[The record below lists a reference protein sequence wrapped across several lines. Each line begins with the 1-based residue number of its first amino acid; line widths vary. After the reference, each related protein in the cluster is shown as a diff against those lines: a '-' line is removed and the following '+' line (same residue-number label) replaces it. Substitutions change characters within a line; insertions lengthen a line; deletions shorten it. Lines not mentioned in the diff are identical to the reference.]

1 MAKLNNISNST
12 ALDFGFS
19 FEEFSTGMN
28 GVYGSVDSMFST
40 MFNSGIPV
48 YGQNPDGSYY
58 ANWSD
63 GTELWAK
70 GSMGT
75 SSATIQEFSLSKD
88 DVEFFFIGSGKVSVN
103 TNTGEISVS
112 TIKVSEIYV
121 GDGSNTG
128 YGQAYQGSLTIDPD
142 TLSLNG
148 TIKTAYL
155 IAGNTPEEPG
165 DAYCIRLTGSVT
177 MTNDEFSG
185 GSVTGIAWGSMT
197 MGNDNP
203 QFTWTSEITG
213 LKIDAVALMNA
224 VQTGGFDA
232 LPSLIY
238 GGNDTLVG
246 TAGDDLLAAFA
257 GNDKIDGGAG
267 DDHIYGGAGNDTIV
281 GGAGNDTIFGD
292 VSAPDASEEPV
303 AGNDKIT
310 DQEGDNTVYAGNGNN
325 GITLGAGNDYV
336 VVGDGTDKI
345 ALGEGGATATLS
357 VAPTLASIGD
367 AEFPGQLFH
376 NVAFAGDGK
385 KSVTAGA
392 GDDYI
397 AAGNGNNALSAGNG
411 DNVIRTGDGNNKITT
426 GSGDDVVIAGNGNNN
441 ITVGDGA
448 NQVETGNGNNKVTS
462 GTGDDDIQAGSGN
475 DTITAGNGNNSIDAG
490 AGNNKITVGEGND
503 TVEAGSGNDTV
514 KLGLGA
520 DTANLG
526 AGKNTI
532 DLGKDNATDTVEF
545 DADFFAAVKAGLAA
559 SNTVSNF
566 SAGDELW
573 FDLAGLELTA
583 GDIAVGSTAEIA
595 GAVIGLDVSTGKL
608 YYDADGAGTESA
620 ATLIGSIK
628 GAGIKESFS
637 IQDDGTVHFA
647 L

>member
-1 MAKLNNISNST
+1 MAKFNNISDST

-19 FEEFSTGMN
+19 FNEFSTGMN
-28 GVYGSVDSMFST
+28 SVYSSINSMFGT
-40 MFNSGIPV
+40 MLYSDIPDFH
-48 YGQNPDGSYY
+48 QNPDGSYY
-58 ANWSD
+58 TDWPG
-63 GTELWAK
+63 GTHLWAK
-70 GSMGT
+70 GSLGA
-75 SSATIQEFSLSKD
+75 SSATIKELSLSNGN
-88 DVEFFFIGSGKVSVN
+88 VEFFLKSPGVSVN
-103 TNTGEISVS
+103 MNTGGLSVS

-128 YGQAYQGSLTIDPD
+128 YGQAYMGSLTIDPVNQ
-142 TLSLNG
+142 SLNG

-155 IAGNTPEEPG
+155 IAGKGLEEPG
-165 DAYCIRLTGSVT
+165 NAYCIRLTGSVT

-213 LKIDAVALMNA
+213 LKIDAVTLMNA

-232 LPSLIY
+232 LPTFIY
-238 GGNDTLVG
+238 SGNDTLSG
-246 TAGDDLLAAFA
+246 TAGDDDLLAGFA
-257 GNDKIDGGAG
+257 GNDTIDGGAG
-267 DDHIYGGAGNDTIV
+267 DDHIYGGAGNDTIT

-292 VSAPDASEEPV
+292 VSTPEASEEV
-303 AGNDKIT
+303 AAGNDKIT
-310 DQEGDNTVYAGNGNN
+310 DQEGDNTVFAGNGNN
-325 GITLGAGNDYV
+325 SVTLGGGNDYV

-345 ALGEGGATATLS
+345 ALGEGGASATL
-357 VAPTLASIGD
+357 PLIGD
-367 AEFPGQLFH
+367 AEFSERLFH

-385 KSVTAGA
+385 KSVSAGA

-397 AAGNGNNALSAGNG
+397 AAGDGNNSLSAGNG
-411 DNVIRTGDGNNKITT
+411 NNVIRTGDGNKKITA

-441 ITVGDGA
+441 ITAGDGA
-448 NQVETGNGNNKVTS
+448 NRVEAGNGNNKITS
-462 GTGDDDIQAGSGN
+462 GAGDDDIQAGSGN

>member
-1 MAKLNNISNST
+1 MAKFNNISDST

-19 FEEFSTGMN
+19 FEEFSTGMSS
-28 GVYGSVDSMFST
+28 VYGSVDSMFYTIMTSYPD
-40 MFNSGIPV
+40 NGSIQSG
-48 YGQNPDGSYY
+48 Y
-58 ANWSD
+58 ATWGD
-63 GTELWAK
+63 GTQLEATA
-70 GSMGT
+70 SMSGT
-75 SSATIQEFSLSKD
+75 SGTITEFSLNNGE
-88 DVEFFFIGSGKVSVN
+88 VEFFFLGEAKFSQSN
-103 TNTGEISVS
+103 GEISVS
-112 TIKVSEIYV
+112 PIKVKEIYV
-121 GDGSNTG
+121 GDSSNTG
-128 YGQAYQGSLTIDPD
+128 YGQAYQGNLTIDPD

-197 MGNDNP
+197 MGDGDP

-213 LKIDAVALMNA
+213 LKIDAVTLMNA
-224 VQTGGFDA
+224 VQAGGFDA

-246 TAGDDLLAAFA
+246 TTGDDLLAAFA

-267 DDHIYGGAGNDTIV
+267 DDAIYGGAGNDTIV

-292 VSAPDASEEPV
+292 VSAPGVSEEII

-325 GITLGAGNDYV
+325 NITLGTGNDYV
-336 VVGDGTDKI
+336 EVGGGTDKI

-357 VAPTLASIGD
+357 VAPSVASIGD
-367 AEFPGQLFH
+367 AEFAEREFH
-376 NVAFAGDGK
+376 NVTFAGDGK
-385 KSVTAGA
+385 KSVTAGS

-397 AAGNGNNALSAGNG
+397 AAGDGNNGLSAGNG
-411 DNVIRTGDGNNKITT
+411 DNVIRTGDGNNKITS
-426 GSGDDVVIAGNGNNN
+426 GSGNDVVIAGNGNNN
-441 ITVGDGA
+441 VTVGDGA
-448 NQVETGNGNNKVTS
+448 NQVEVGNGNNKITS
-462 GTGDDDIQAGSGN
+462 GTGDDDIHAGSGN
-475 DTITAGNGNNSIDAG
+475 DTITAGNGVNHIDAG
-490 AGNNKITVGEGND
+490 AGNNKITTGDGNDQVEAGAGND
-503 TVEAGSGNDTV
+503 TA

-520 DTANLG
+520 DTVDLG

-545 DADFFAAVKAGLAA
+545 DADFFAAVEAGLAA
-559 SNTVSNF
+559 SNAVSNF

-573 FDLAGLELTA
+573 FDLAGLALTA
-583 GDIAVGSTAEIA
+583 ADIAVGSAADIA
-595 GAVIGLDVSTGKL
+595 GAVIGLEISTGKL

-620 ATLIGSIK
+620 AIQIGLLK
-628 GAGIKESFS
+628 GAGIKEDFS
-637 IQDDGTVHFA
+637 IHDDGTLHFGLLA
-647 L
+647 A